1 MTTEDGR
8 RKISVSVLG
17 TRLSFKLPKVRLWR
31 RKKEETEEA
40 EWRWQGAGQG
50 AGQHQ
55 PGPALVASHEGGHR
69 FLSRD
74 QVASIHQWLDTLP
87 GDMERMETCPDHH
100 HHHHLHQQQHTDIF

>member
-1 MTTEDGR
+1 MVTTEDGR

-55 PGPALVASHEGGHR
+55 PGPALVHSHEAGHR

-87 GDMERMETCPDHH
+87 GDIERMETCP
-100 HHHHLHQQQHTDIF
+100 HHLHQQQQHTDIF

>member
-40 EWRWQGAGQG
+40 EWWWQG

-100 HHHHLHQQQHTDIF
+100 HHLHLHQQQHTDIF

>member
-1 MTTEDGR
+1 MVTTEDGR

-55 PGPALVASHEGGHR
+55 PGPALVHSHSHEAGHR

-87 GDMERMETCPDHH
+87 GDIEMMETCP
-100 HHHHLHQQQHTDIF
+100 HHLHQQHTDIF